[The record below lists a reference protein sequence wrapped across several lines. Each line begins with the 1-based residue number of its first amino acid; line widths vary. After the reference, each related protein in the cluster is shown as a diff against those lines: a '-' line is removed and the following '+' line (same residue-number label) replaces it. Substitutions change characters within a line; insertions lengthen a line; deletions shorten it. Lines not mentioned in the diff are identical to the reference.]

1 MTDIIRM
8 AVPEDFK
15 LVDAV
20 LEQGSIYQIALEPD
34 WMSDTTGISNSDFN
48 EYLCNP
54 EKDILV
60 CERNDQ
66 IVGVVQLSVGTV
78 EDAGLKHQ
86 PFGCID
92 EIAVAD
98 EFHSQGIGSIL
109 MKAAE
114 SWASDHSLKMLRL
127 DLWSKNNHAIGL
139 YKKHGF
145 KTIRQRMF
153 RTIGEGDT

>member
-1 MTDIIRM
+1 MTDIIRK
-8 AVPEDFK
+8 AVPQDFK
-15 LVDAV
+15 SVDAV
-20 LEQGSIYQIALEPD
+20 LVQGSIVQIALEPD
-34 WMSDTTGISNSDFN
+34 WMTDTTGISNSDFDD
-48 EYLCNP
+48 YVCNS

-60 CERNDQ
+60 CERDNQ
-66 IVGVVQLSVGTV
+66 LIGVVQLSIGIV

-98 EFHSQGIGSIL
+98 EFQSQGIGSSL

-114 SWASDHSLKMLRL
+114 SWALERSLKMLRL
-127 DLWSKNNHAIGL
+127 DLWSKNSHAIAL
-139 YKKHGF
+139 YEKHGF

-153 RTIGEGDT
+153 RTIGEDDK

>member
-1 MTDIIRM
+1 MTDKIQK
-8 AVPEDFK
+8 AVPEDFA
-15 LVDAV
+15 LVDTV
-20 LEQGSIYQIALEPD
+20 LVQGSVYQIALEPD

-48 EYLCNP
+48 DYLGNP

-60 CERNDQ
+60 CERDDQ
-66 IVGVVQLSVGTV
+66 LVGVIQLSVGTV

-98 EFHSQGIGSIL
+98 AFQSQGIGSSL

-114 SWASDHSLKMLRL
+114 SWALDRSLKMLRL
-127 DLWSKNNHAIGL
+127 DLWSKNDHAIGL

-145 KTIRQRMF
+145 ETIRQRMF